1 MSNLLRRLRKL
12 EARLTDKSGFPPH
25 SKEWLRY
32 WNDQLDIFLTRG
44 DASAINGMTLEV
56 VDAIIAADEEGS
68 DVEDSNLNNFADLR
82 RFTNTSP

>member
-1 MSNLLRRLRKL
+1 MTNLERRLRKL
-12 EARLTDKSGFPPH
+12 ETKLTDRSGFVPH

-56 VDAIIAADEEGS
+56 VDEIIAADEEGS
-68 DVEDSNLNNFADLR
+68 DVEDSNQ
-82 RFTNTSP
+82 TTSQT

>member
-12 EARLTDKSGFPPH
+12 EARLTDKSGF
-25 SKEWLRY
+25 WLRY

-68 DVEDSNLNNFADLR
+68 DVEDSNQ
-82 RFTNTSP
+82 TTSQT

>member
-1 MSNLLRRLRKL
+1 MTNLQRRLRKL
-12 EARLTDKSGFPPH
+12 ETKLTDRSGFVPH
-25 SKEWLRY
+25 SKEWFRY

-68 DVEDSNLNNFADLR
+68 DVEDSNQ
-82 RFTNTSP
+82 TTSQT